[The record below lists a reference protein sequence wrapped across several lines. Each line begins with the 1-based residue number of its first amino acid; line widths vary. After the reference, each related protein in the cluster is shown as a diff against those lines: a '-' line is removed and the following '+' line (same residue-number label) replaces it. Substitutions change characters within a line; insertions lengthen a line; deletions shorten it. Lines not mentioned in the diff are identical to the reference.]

1 VVRVNSQS
9 GKGGVAYLMKSEYH
23 LDLPRRLQIE
33 FSQVVQRHT
42 DEEGGE
48 VTPQQLWQ
56 IFSDEYLPT
65 PETVGQAGW
74 GRFSLRGMRHTSDAD
89 RASSATGSGADHL
102 QVELVDGA
110 QPLSVEG
117 RGNGPIAAF
126 VAALSERGVDVR
138 VLDYT
143 EHAMSSGGDA
153 KAAAFVECQVGDR
166 VLWGVGIDVNIVRA
180 SLKAVL
186 SAVNRSIGRP

>member
-1 VVRVNSQS
+1 
-9 GKGGVAYLMKSEYH
+9 M
-23 LDLPRRLQIE
+23 
-33 FSQVVQRHT
+33 
-42 DEEGGE
+42 
-48 VTPQQLWQ
+48 
-56 IFSDEYLPT
+56 
-65 PETVGQAGW
+65 
-74 GRFSLRGMRHTSDAD
+74 
-89 RASSATGSGADHL
+89 
-102 QVELVDGA
+102 DGA

-126 VAALSERGVDVR
+126 VAALGERGVDVR